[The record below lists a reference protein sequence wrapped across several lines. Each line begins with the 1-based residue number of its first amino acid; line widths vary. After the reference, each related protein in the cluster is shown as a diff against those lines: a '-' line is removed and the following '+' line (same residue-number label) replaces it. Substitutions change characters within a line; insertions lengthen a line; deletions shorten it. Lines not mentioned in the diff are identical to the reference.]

1 MSTTDNF
8 PKYYLENVSHIIVS
22 RIPAVVDFIRRTTW
36 DFSIAPAV
44 CFPSA
49 YEIKDKI
56 VAGDI
61 RELPLFLA
69 CLCKE
74 YWAVEYEG
82 YPPPL
87 GHLEKYTFEDM
98 KKAGARLTRYKVIA
112 L

>member
-61 RELPLFLA
+61 RELPLFLPV
-69 CLCKE
+69 CVRSIGQ
-74 YWAVEYEG
+74 WN
-82 YPPPL
+82 
-87 GHLEKYTFEDM
+87 M
-98 KKAGARLTRYKVIA
+98 KDILLLLDILKSILLRT
-112 L
+112 